1 MYWWWLLLGLL
12 RRSTNKGERR
22 RSAFRSLG
30 QSLIRNDDIFQMKM
44 SVHMNLVS
52 LEREARRGKKVKE
65 QINIFKAA
73 KKLFE
78 V

>member
-1 MYWWWLLLGLL
+1 MG
-12 RRSTNKGERR
+12 
-22 RSAFRSLG
+22 
-30 QSLIRNDDIFQMKM
+30 NDDIFQMKM